1 MWIKNFSDIFCFFY
15 YFVCFVLFLEG
26 RSKEENERDV
36 KKMKLPGCWGKG
48 YGHL

>member
-1 MWIKNFSDIFCFFY
+1 MWIKNFSDIFVSFNIL
-15 YFVCFVLFLEG
+15 FVLFLEG
-26 RSKEENERDV
+26 RNKEENERDV